1 MATGKVL
8 EFPIRNP
15 SLFSAE
21 INYQVLGS
29 SEFNR
34 ILLAAIQALPHVKDV
49 TRREELKR
57 ALCDLLLD
65 ENVVA

>member
-1 MATGKVL
+1 MVTGKVL

-15 SLFSAE
+15 SLFSPE
-21 INYQVLGS
+21 INYQVLSS

-34 ILLAAIQALPHVKDV
+34 ILIAAIQALPHVKDG

-65 ENVVA
+65 ENEIA

>member
-1 MATGKVL
+1 MATGKLL

-15 SLFSAE
+15 SLFSDE
-21 INYQVLGS
+21 INCQVLSS

-34 ILLAAIQALPHVKDV
+34 ILFAAIQALPHINDV
-49 TRREELKR
+49 ALREELKR

-65 ENVVA
+65 DEIA